1 MDIEK
6 CIEEIANNG
15 KVEDMEEL
23 SEILEG
29 SMKHLKDCNE
39 EMYKK
44 YEMKLYEMAY
54 GKRLTDEIKTKWVK
68 SMRPTAKWNF
78 EEIEQIYSRYDIDVP
93 MYSFYVIINLLYS
106 DMQRALGA
114 EDDEKTLTKYIQ
126 ATVDWYYDE
135 DAINTEE
142 AKLYAYWKHIVN

>member
-44 YEMKLYEMAY
+44 YEMKLYKMAY
-54 GKRLTDEIKTKWVK
+54 GNKLSLDMAEDIVSK
-68 SMRPTAKWNF
+68 MRPYHMRWTYDETQDIQEQYNITNLRSIDFYIVMNSAYNDYKDLFGEN
-78 EEIEQIYSRYDIDVP
+78 IEMYIKFAID
-93 MYSFYVIINLLYS
+93 FI
-106 DMQRALGA
+106 
-114 EDDEKTLTKYIQ
+114 E
-126 ATVDWYYDE
+126 DE
-135 DAINTEE
+135 DAKDGKVFYYFTEIP
-142 AKLYAYWKHIVN
+142 KN